1 MDNSLQKAPRGTILV
16 VDDDKG
22 TVELIR
28 TMLEVRGYQIVSAYS
43 GQEAMDFLDRVSDQV
58 TGWKVSDLDL
68 ILLDIMMPGVDG
80 FKICQRVK
88 DDPKLCHIPVIMVTA
103 LEKTADKIAA
113 IEFGAD
119 DYITKPFQPKELAS
133 AVKAKLQVKAREESL
148 LRRIHELSTLNAVSS
163 AASYS
168 LDLRQIFAN
177 AIERLV
183 EHMGVDAVA
192 VFLLDDNTQDLTL
205 AHQQGFAAGM
215 PAKRKHTRMGM
226 GVVGQAA
233 QTQKAVLRL
242 DIGSDPEFA
251 GVEGKERSLGACAVV
266 PLRSADRTVGV
277 LEVYHHDPYYFDELS
292 LELLEQIG
300 AQVGVAV
307 ENAQLFQHTQILLI
321 KSSALS
327 QTAGEEES

>member
-1 MDNSLQKAPRGTILV
+1 MDDSLQKAPRATILV

-22 TVELIR
+22 TVEFIR
-28 TMLEVRGYQIVSAYS
+28 TMLEGRGYKMVSAYS
-43 GQEAMDFLDRVSDQV
+43 GQEAMDLLDQTAEQA
-58 TGWKVSDLDL
+58 TGWKVPGLDL
-68 ILLDIMMPGVDG
+68 LLLDIMMPGVDG
-80 FKICQRVK
+80 FKVCQRVK
-88 DDPKLCHIPVIMVTA
+88 DDPRLCHIPVIMVTA
-103 LEKTADKIAA
+103 LEKAADKIAA
-113 IEFGAD
+113 VEFGAD
-119 DYITKPFQPKELAS
+119 DYITKPFQPEELA
-133 AVKAKLQVKAREESL
+133 AAITAKLQVKAREEGL
-148 LRRIHELSTLNAVSS
+148 LRRAHDFSTLNAVAF

-168 LDLRQIFAN
+168 LDLRQVLAN
-177 AIERLV
+177 ATERLM

-192 VFLLDDNTQDLTL
+192 VFLLDDRSQDLTL
-205 AHQQGFAAGM
+205 AHQRGFASGM
-215 PAKRKHTRMGM
+215 PANRRHTQVGV
-226 GVVGQAA
+226 GVVGQVALA
-233 QTQKAVLRL
+233 QKAVLRL
-242 DIGSDPEFA
+242 GIGSDPEFD